1 MTWALESY
9 KKLKT
14 EQLTGLP
21 LFKQRGQ
28 TRRASNG
35 QASAT
40 SIGQSGHGQAS
51 ATSLGLL
58 KVNEKMSKILEQPLL
73 SLIF

>member
-40 SIGQSGHGQAS
+40 SIGQSGQIRMEP
-51 ATSLGLL
+51 TMRQSL
-58 KVNEKMSKILEQPLL
+58 LEPSSIRLP
-73 SLIF
+73 SYIA